1 MDSRDLDRG
10 RTEEYLC
17 PGSIKLTAR
26 LFIMRGNY
34 SWKNWIEGF
43 EVFCLTERFSI
54 FLTNC
59 IASFLYHYFVF
70 YQN

>member
-1 MDSRDLDRG
+1 MDSRELDRG

-17 PGSIKLTAR
+17 PSSIKLTAR
-26 LFIMRGNY
+26 EFIMRGNK

-54 FLTNC
+54 F
-59 IASFLYHYFVF
+59 FDKF
-70 YQN
+70 YCFFPLPLFCLL

>member
-26 LFIMRGNY
+26 LFIMRGDY
-34 SWKNWIEGF
+34 SWKNWTEGF
-43 EVFCLTERFSI
+43 EVFCLTERFLN
-54 FLTNC
+54 F
-59 IASFLYHYFVF
+59 FDKF
-70 YQN
+70 YCFFPLPLFCLL